1 MKGNARL
8 QVFDDAEA
16 VAAAAARIVTAAI
29 REQGRTRLA
38 LAGGSTPRRCHELL
52 AAIPDLP
59 WERVTIFFGDERC
72 VPPDSPDSNYRMA
85 ADTLLDRVRTGAVH
99 RIQAELGAERAAA
112 AYASLVAAAPLDLV
126 LLGIGPDG
134 HTASLFPGNPGLDA
148 TGYVTA
154 VHDAP
159 KPPPDRVSLTLR
171 ALREA
176 RRVVFLVAGAD
187 KREAVRRAGE
197 GTVPAGLIANAE
209 WLVTRDAAPHQAI
222 GE

>member
-1 MKGNARL
+1 MKHETGRV
-8 QVFDDAEA
+8 QVFDDLEA
-16 VAAAAARIVTAAI
+16 VAAAAARIVAETI
-29 REQGRTRLA
+29 REHDRTRLA

-52 AAIPDLP
+52 AAMPGVP
-59 WERVTIFFGDERC
+59 WPRVAIFFGDERC
-72 VPPDSPDSNYRMA
+72 VPPESAESNYRMA
-85 ADTLLDRVRTGAVH
+85 ADTLLDRVTVGAVH
-99 RIQAELGAERAAA
+99 RIAGELGADAAA
-112 AYASLVAAAPLDLV
+112 LAYAPLVAAAPLDLV

-176 RRVVFLVAGAD
+176 QRVVILVAGAD
-187 KREAVRRAGE
+187 KKDAVRLALAGS
-197 GTVPAGLIANAE
+197 VPAGLIPNAE
-209 WLVTRDAAPHQAI
+209 WLVTKDAAP
-222 GE
+222 

>member
-1 MKGNARL
+1 M
-8 QVFDDAEA
+8 FDDLEA
-16 VAAAAARIVTAAI
+16 VATAAAEIVAGTI
-29 REQGRTRLA
+29 REHEHTRLA

-52 AAIPDLP
+52 AAMPGIP

-72 VPPDSPDSNYRMA
+72 VPPGDPESNYRMA
-85 ADTLLDRVRTGAVH
+85 ADTLLDTVTVAAVH
-99 RIQAELGAERAAA
+99 RMRGELGAEAAAA
-112 AYASLVAAAPLDLV
+112 AYAPLVSAAPLDLV

-134 HTASLFPGNPGLDA
+134 HTASLFPGNAGLEA

-176 RRVVFLVAGAD
+176 RRVVILVVGAD
-187 KREAVRRAGE
+187 KRDAVRRARAGS
-197 GTVPAGLIANAE
+197 VPAGLIPKAE
-209 WLVTRDAAPHQAI
+209 WLVAKDAAP
-222 GE
+222 

>member
-1 MKGNARL
+1 ML
-8 QVFDDAEA
+8 EDAEA
-16 VAAAAARIVTAAI
+16 VAAAAAAVVAEVVRGH
-29 REQGRTRLA
+29 ERTRLA

-52 AAIPDLP
+52 AAMPDVP

-72 VPPDSPDSNYRMA
+72 VPPDSPESNYKMA
-85 ADTLLDRVRTGAVH
+85 ADTLLDRVKVGTVH
-99 RIQAELGAERAAA
+99 RIEGERGAEEAAA
-112 AYASLVAAAPLDLV
+112 AYAPLVAAAPLDLV

-134 HTASLFPGNPGLDA
+134 HTASLFPGNPGLGA
-148 TGYVTA
+148 AGHVTA

-187 KREAVRRAGE
+187 KREAVRQALE
-197 GTVPAGLIANAE
+197 GSVPAGLIVNAE
-209 WLVTRDAAPHQAI
+209 WLVTRDAAPSR
-222 GE
+222 